1 MREKNFKR
9 VKVICFAFWWFFYA
23 ENLFIKKIIDRLEIV
38 LIASFTILLKI
49 LITV

>member
-23 ENLFIKKIIDRLEIV
+23 ENLFIKKIIEIV